1 MTNLVEHIINKEYE
15 EASSSLEE
23 TFKIILE
30 KKMCE
35 MKKMYAAKMSE
46 QNSHDERI
54 DRLKKDV
61 IEEEDVDEGLLKVAK
76 DKLKL
81 LSPSAKANMKK
92 PVMRSISG
100 KPMQKLKIEPK
111 RLEEELEETL
121 DEATRIGIVKLRV
134 RGGKVQR
141 RQKVSN
147 VPGMTL
153 RGGQLKRMSAAERR
167 RRKLGAKR
175 GARKT
180 QMKRTQML
188 RKRKMSLMKRQRLG
202 G

>member
-1 MTNLVEHIINKEYE
+1 MTELVEQIINREFE
-15 EASSSLEE
+15 EANSTLGE
-23 TFKIILE
+23 TFKVILE

-46 QNSHDERI
+46 QNSHDERMN
-54 DRLKKDV
+54 RLKKDV
-61 IEEEDVDEGLLKVAK
+61 IEEEDIDEGLLKVPE
-76 DKLKL
+76 DKLKI
-81 LSPSAKANMKK
+81 LSPSARANMRK
-92 PVMRSISG
+92 PI
-100 KPMQKLKIEPK
+100 QKLKE
-111 RLEEELEETL
+111 EETL

>member
-1 MTNLVEHIINKEYE
+1 MTQLIEQIINKEYE
-15 EASSSLEE
+15 DANLTLEE
-23 TFKIILE
+23 SFKIILE
-30 KKMCE
+30 KKICE

-46 QNSHDERI
+46 QNTHAERM

-76 DKLKL
+76 DKLKM
-81 LSPSAKANMKK
+81 LSPSARANMKK
-92 PVMRSISG
+92 PVMRNISG
-100 KPMQKLKIEPK
+100 KPMGQKLKIEPK
-111 RLEEELEETL
+111 RLEEETEETL
-121 DEATRIGIVKLRV
+121 DEARVNIVKLRI

-147 VPGMTL
+147 VPGMTI

-167 RRKLGAKR
+167 RRKLGAKK